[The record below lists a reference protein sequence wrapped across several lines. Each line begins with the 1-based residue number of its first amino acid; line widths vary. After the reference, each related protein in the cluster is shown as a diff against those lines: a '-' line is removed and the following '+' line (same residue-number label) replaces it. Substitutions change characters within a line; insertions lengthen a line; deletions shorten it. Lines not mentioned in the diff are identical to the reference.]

1 MKTNPAG
8 GDEEE
13 EKEALGPDLAV
24 VVAVAAA
31 AAAAAERSIASPAG
45 VGCGLFRAGEE
56 AEGEDGCF
64 AIEAG

>member
-13 EKEALGPDLAV
+13 EEALGPDAAV
-24 VVAVAAA
+24 AA

-45 VGCGLFRAGEE
+45 VGCGLFRAGDE

>member
-1 MKTNPAG
+1 MKMNPAG

-13 EKEALGPDLAV
+13 EALGPDAAV
-24 VVAVAAA
+24 AA

-45 VGCGLFRAGEE
+45 VGCGLFRAGDE

>member
-13 EKEALGPDLAV
+13 EEALGPDAAV
-24 VVAVAAA
+24 VVVAA

>member
-1 MKTNPAG
+1 MKMNPAG

-13 EKEALGPDLAV
+13 EALGPDAAV
-24 VVAVAAA
+24 VAA

-45 VGCGLFRAGEE
+45 VGCGLFRAGDE